1 MNKAFVREPDFD
13 GKAYCPR
20 CGALGDIVGRVT
32 LDHHI
37 QADARAKL
45 GDDAW
50 FCDFSKCGVAYF
62 DLFERLVLVGE
73 LRSEIYPKDAN
84 APICPCFGFTL
95 EDVNEAILQ
104 RSPGSIRE
112 LMAKSKSKQANCG
125 TLAPNGQCCMQE
137 VQRLYIRGI
146 DASN

>member
-20 CGALGDIVGRVT
+20 CGALGAIVGRVT

-50 FCDFSKCGVAYF
+50 FCDFSKCEVAYF
-62 DLFERLVLVGE
+62 DLFERLVLVSE